1 MHPFMQRQ
9 VAVRRTVFIRDID
22 QEVRL
27 RFDARAGRA
36 VTRARVAARQVTEE
50 QVLHVFAGCGTIV
63 DSRMCGDPNSAL
75 RFAFVEFDSED
86 AVSKAR
92 SDATVRARG
101 VPGR

>member
-1 MHPFMQRQ
+1 MVDSWERVQCH
-9 VAVRRTVFIRDID
+9 
-22 QEVRL
+22 
-27 RFDARAGRA
+27 GRA
-36 VTRARVAARQVTEE
+36 RRVMTRARVAARQVTEE

-92 SDATVRARG
+92 PRCGNSAHTWCPPHR
-101 VPGR
+101 